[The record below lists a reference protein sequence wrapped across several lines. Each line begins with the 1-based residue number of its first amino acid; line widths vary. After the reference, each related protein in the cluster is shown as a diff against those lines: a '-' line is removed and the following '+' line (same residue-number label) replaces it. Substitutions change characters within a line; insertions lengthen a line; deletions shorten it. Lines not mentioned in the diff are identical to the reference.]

1 MFEVVIS
8 FIELG
13 FKHIIPLG
21 LDHILF
27 ILGLFLASP
36 KIKPLLIQATFFTM
50 AHTISLVLV
59 ANKLMLPNSNI
70 IEPLISISIVFIA
83 IENIFITQTSIRR
96 YWVIFLFGL
105 VHGMGFASAFIE
117 TTINNTYFYISLF
130 SFNIGVEIGQ
140 VLILLLAYFIIGK
153 PYGAEIWYRKKII
166 IPASLFIAIIALYW
180 TCIRLFVHV

>member
-1 MFEVVIS
+1 MFDVVIS

-27 ILGLFLASP
+27 VLGLFLASP

-50 AHTISLVLV
+50 AHTISLVMV
-59 ANKLMLPNSNI
+59 ANKLLLPNANI

-83 IENIFITQTSIRR
+83 IENIFITQINSRR

-105 VHGMGFASAFIE
+105 IHGMGFASAFIE
-117 TTINNTYFYISLF
+117 TSINNTYFYTSLF
-130 SFNIGVEIGQ
+130 SFNVGVEIGQ
-140 VLILLLAYFIIGK
+140 VLILLLAYLVIGK
-153 PYGAEIWYRKKII
+153 PYGSESWYRKKIV
-166 IPASLFIAIIALYW
+166 IPVSIFIAIIAIAW
-180 TCIRLFVHV
+180 TYKRICL

>member
-1 MFEVVIS
+1 MFDVVIS

-27 ILGLFLASP
+27 MLGLFLASP

-70 IEPLISISIVFIA
+70 IEPLISISVVFIA
-83 IENIFITQTSIRR
+83 IENIFITEINSRR

-105 VHGMGFASAFIE
+105 IHGMGFASAFIE
-117 TTINNTYFYISLF
+117 TSINNTYFYTSLF
-130 SFNIGVEIGQ
+130 SFNVGVEIGQ
-140 VLILLLAYFIIGK
+140 VLILLLAYLVIGK
-153 PYGAEIWYRKKII
+153 PYGSESWYRKKII
-166 IPASLFIAIIALYW
+166 IPVSILIAIIAIGW
-180 TCIRLFVHV
+180 TYKRICL

>member
-1 MFEVVIS
+1 MFDVVIS

-27 ILGLFLASP
+27 VLGLFLACP

-50 AHTISLVLV
+50 AHTISLVMV
-59 ANKLMLPNSNI
+59 ANKLMLPNPNI

-83 IENIFITQTSIRR
+83 IENIFITQLNSRR

-105 VHGMGFASAFIE
+105 IHGMGFASAFVE
-117 TTINNTYFYISLF
+117 TSTNNTYFYTSLF
-130 SFNIGVEIGQ
+130 SFNVGVEIGQ
-140 VLILLLAYFIIGK
+140 ILILLLAYFIVGK
-153 PYGAEIWYRKKII
+153 PYGSELWYRKKII
-166 IPASLFIAIIALYW
+166 IPVSILIAIIAIGW
-180 TCIRLFVHV
+180 TYKRIFL

>member
-1 MFEVVIS
+1 MFDVVIS

-27 ILGLFLASP
+27 VLGLFLASP

-83 IENIFITQTSIRR
+83 IENIFITQINSRR

-117 TTINNTYFYISLF
+117 TSINNTYFYTSLF
-130 SFNIGVEIGQ
+130 SFNVGVEIGQ

-153 PYGAEIWYRKKII
+153 PYGAEIWYRKKIV
-166 IPASLFIAIIALYW
+166 IPISMLIAIIAIGW
-180 TCIRLFVHV
+180 ICMRLFQ

>member
-1 MFEVVIS
+1 MFDVVIS

-27 ILGLFLASP
+27 VLGLFLASP
-36 KIKPLLIQATFFTM
+36 KIKPLLIQATFFTL

-59 ANKLMLPNSNI
+59 ANKLILPNPAI

-83 IENIFITQTSIRR
+83 IENIFITQINSRR
-96 YWVIFLFGL
+96 YLVIFIFGL

-117 TTINNTYFYISLF
+117 TSINNTYFYTSLF
-130 SFNIGVEIGQ
+130 SFNVGVEIGQ
-140 VLILLLAYFIIGK
+140 ILILLLAYFIIGK
-153 PYGAEIWYRKKII
+153 PYSSELWYRKKIV
-166 IPASLFIAIIALYW
+166 IPASLSIAIISFYC
-180 TCIRLFVHV
+180 TCIRLFMHV